1 MLCSSQWGHTP
12 TCRRACARCSRC
24 WCTCSSSWGVVCN
37 CPLPAFARTC
47 ATCMM
52 SQMVTSSSIEST
64 VDNGRACIASETPG
78 SLILDVGARPVAVI
92 NKLLV
97 SLDLQRSLCM
107 PLPDSVSGPQ
117 SMWTLSQH
125 DCHPVHCICMACSSR
140 HAFQHRLC
148 DINALEQLMVHLEM
162 ISQLASSMEHKAD
175 KLAADCS
182 VY

>member
-24 WCTCSSSWGVVCN
+24 WCTSTSSWGVG

-47 ATCMM
+47 ACSMM
-52 SQMVTSSSIEST
+52 SQMVTSSSVEST
-64 VDNGRACIASETPG
+64 VDNGQACTASETPG
-78 SLILDVGARPVAVI
+78 SLKLDVGAQPVAVV
-92 NKLLV
+92 NKFLV

-107 PLPDSVSGPQ
+107 PLPDSIYDPQ

-125 DCHPVHCICMACSSR
+125 GCHPVHCICMACSSR

-148 DINALEQLMVHLEM
+148 NINALEQLMVHLEM
-162 ISQLASSMEHKAD
+162 ISQLEHKAD

-182 VY
+182 VYQSRQF